1 MNGASPGG
9 PPGGSGNSGPSGPPP
24 GGPPGGHL
32 PHWGPPPPPPGMDP
46 PHHPHHHHRQPNS
59 LEGGGGPP
67 PPPPPGHPHLRLPH
81 LRGPHP
87 HLPPRGP
94 FFIREIYKNGF
105 LKRLPHNEKK
115 SSALSK
121 LLRSDRYWVVF
132 SVHDDV
138 LPFLELWN
146 EPSEVN
152 RESLNIRTPFS

>member
-9 PPGGSGNSGPSGPPP
+9 VPSQPQPGGNSNNAGA
-24 GGPPGGHL
+24 GPPGPPGL
-32 PHWGPPPPPPGMDP
+32 PHWGPPPPPGGMD
-46 PHHPHHHHRQPNS
+46 HPMHHHHHRHQQPNS
-59 LEGGGGPP
+59 LEGPP
-67 PPPPPGHPHLRLPH
+67 PPQAPGPGGPHHPHPRLLRHGHPM
-81 LRGPHP
+81 
-87 HLPPRGP
+87 PPRGP

-146 EPSEVN
+146 EPSEVK
-152 RESLNIRTPFS
+152 RTGFF